1 MSEEFLSICFQCAI
15 LQEEARRQSSTE
27 SETKV
32 ENAQLKSEHVAATD
46 KIQQLQRE
54 ILRVEAEKK
63 DSLGK
68 IQMMNNEMRHLK
80 QTLDDFESNK
90 SQEVNNLQSSLTKS
104 LLANRE
110 LSENFEKEKKVV
122 ADMENT
128 RASLQEQIEKLQ
140 IDNKK
145 QQTDVRNYLD
155 TIKNKKKV
163 EEELLQ
169 TIQEIKEKVEKYEEE
184 KKNMLKAEKMRKTS
198 VATQENEKK
207 KEWEEKIEKLRTQ
220 FDKAAVE
227 SKKNINK
234 LTDENSK
241 YVTELEEIKTD
252 LEKKAVETRTL
263 TTKLNSMEKEF
274 NRYKTWSKSESEKYE
289 KHIEEIEQKLGEVRN
304 FVTL

>member
-1 MSEEFLSICFQCAI
+1 M
-15 LQEEARRQSSTE
+15 
-27 SETKV
+27 
-32 ENAQLKSEHVAATD
+32 AATD

-289 KHIEEIEQKLGEVRN
+289 KHIEEIEQKLGEVRVGVSGSRTY
-304 FVTL
+304 FMCDHILAKKKC